1 VGALNNFAERNFFHR
16 ACIGEGYV
24 EGMIAAGNRA
34 MLIDGAEI
42 GVVVEKNTAIH
53 NRTESHDGFMVV
65 ELDPKRIIGG
75 HGDFVMCVKAN
86 ELEGGLAGSID
97 DSLDIGIGNANYS
110 VTAAIAATGTPKFQ
124 ILLPVLQCHCSLR
137 LAINYANQKSAAIFL
152 ATYAN
157 IFYTVGSWMVLLVLN
172 KAPRR

>member
-1 VGALNNFAERNFFHR
+1 
-16 ACIGEGYV
+16 
-24 EGMIAAGNRA
+24 MISAGNRA

-97 DSLDIGIGNANYS
+97 DSLDIGIGNANYG
-110 VTAAIAATGTPKFQ
+110 VT
-124 ILLPVLQCHCSLR
+124 
-137 LAINYANQKSAAIFL
+137 AAIFL